1 MTTGKTIALT
11 MWSFVDRIMPLL
23 FSTLSRFVIAFLLRS
38 NCLLILQLQSPS
50 TVILQPKKRKSV
62 TQSVQFSHSVMSD
75 SATPWTAALQA
86 SLSIISTQS
95 LLRVMSIKLV
105 TPSNHL
111 ILNLSLLPPFPLI
124 FAMK

>member
-11 MWSFVDRIMPLL
+11 MWSFVDRIMSLL
-23 FSTLSRFVIAFLLRS
+23 FNTLSTFVIAFLLRS

-50 TVILQPKKRKSV
+50 TVTLQPKKRKSV
-62 TQSVQFSHSVMSD
+62 TQSFQFSHSVMSN

-86 SLSIISTQS
+86 SLSITSTQS
-95 LLRVMSIKLV
+95 LLRLMSIKLV

-111 ILNLSLLPPFPLI
+111 ILNLSLLPLFPLYLL
-124 FAMK
+124 